1 MSVATQQRELTSADA
16 GSVRAGPERSVARFD
31 MAWPY
36 LRGAVL
42 SVILVWALV
51 MIYMSLSP
59 RLYASRF
66 TLNVP
71 GAANQ
76 SSFSLESIGQ
86 ATSTPTSPFS
96 TTALSPKVVYKEIAD
111 SEQVRIAAATALGL
125 SVKDFGR
132 PRVKL
137 VDETALMLFEITAG
151 TPDEATRRANALIV
165 AFNEQLDSLRKDELE
180 KREAAIR
187 RNLEAYQG
195 EVRRVRELQRQ
206 THDAYGLHSLT
217 QFADMVAS
225 TTLLRRRLSDL
236 EGELQRVEREHSS
249 LVERLGLT
257 ATEANA
263 ALKIASSSSVQKA
276 LVEFSDAQSLQAGDA
291 ERFGDRHPARM
302 SSISRFAA
310 ARGELDRQLMLLGLG
325 SSAQLSNVL
334 VAVNG
339 GQRAELMQMLVR
351 TEALAA
357 GKRRE
362 ISSLRD
368 ESLRLD
374 KDVEHLS
381 TAAARL
387 EDLKKDQIVA
397 DAVLSSA
404 MARINASR
412 SDIYGSYPIVQ
423 VVAAPDRTEYLAQP
437 RLFFAALGG
446 LSGTL
451 FACLAWMLAWLQFV
465 HRARRRKSM

>member
-151 TPDEATRRANALIV
+151 YT
-165 AFNEQLDSLRKDELE
+165 
-180 KREAAIR
+180 
-187 RNLEAYQG
+187 G
-195 EVRRVRELQRQ
+195 
-206 THDAYGLHSLT
+206 
-217 QFADMVAS
+217 
-225 TTLLRRRLSDL
+225 
-236 EGELQRVEREHSS
+236 
-249 LVERLGLT
+249 
-257 ATEANA
+257 
-263 ALKIASSSSVQKA
+263 
-276 LVEFSDAQSLQAGDA
+276 
-291 ERFGDRHPARM
+291 
-302 SSISRFAA
+302 
-310 ARGELDRQLMLLGLG
+310 
-325 SSAQLSNVL
+325 
-334 VAVNG
+334 
-339 GQRAELMQMLVR
+339 
-351 TEALAA
+351 
-357 GKRRE
+357 
-362 ISSLRD
+362 
-368 ESLRLD
+368 
-374 KDVEHLS
+374 
-381 TAAARL
+381 
-387 EDLKKDQIVA
+387 
-397 DAVLSSA
+397 
-404 MARINASR
+404 
-412 SDIYGSYPIVQ
+412 
-423 VVAAPDRTEYLAQP
+423 
-437 RLFFAALGG
+437 
-446 LSGTL
+446 
-451 FACLAWMLAWLQFV
+451 
-465 HRARRRKSM
+465 